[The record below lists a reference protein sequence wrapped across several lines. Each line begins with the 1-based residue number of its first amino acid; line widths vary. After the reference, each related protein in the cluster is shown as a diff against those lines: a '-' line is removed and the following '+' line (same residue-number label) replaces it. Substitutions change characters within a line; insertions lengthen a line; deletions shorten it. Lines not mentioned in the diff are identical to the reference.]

1 MGFDFESKLAA
12 TAGQQQQNAGAGDAG
27 AGQQQQQTDP
37 AANSQQQNLPGNQ
50 PQTDAGQ
57 QQNSQ
62 QQANNQQSQ
71 SDAGA
76 NQQQQQNFDVN
87 GFLDRM
93 SEGLI
98 KDEGTLKSVLPQL
111 KEYPE
116 LKKQLEEMQKQV
128 ESAPKFYDDEVRLY
142 NELKAAGA
150 TKEQLRNFQKIN
162 DVGNLADISDIEARV
177 ARMVIIDGVKESVA
191 KLKVEREFKI
201 NDENVDATDRELLDD
216 DLRVAAKKDREELA
230 KYKAEVSSTG
240 KPTPEELQL
249 KQAAAE
255 TEHNARLE
263 PYLNDFVSALPHMG
277 SIPVREAKDGQDG
290 LSFDLPISDE
300 ARAEI
305 KGYMQGYFLD
315 GLTPITRENTIAAA
329 QYAKAEYY
337 RTHESEIFKAYTDF
351 LIPKLTEEI
360 TARFERQTGIKMP
373 NDNPAAGTQN
383 ASAKEMA
390 QFAQGV
396 ARRRLPA

>member
-1 MGFDFESKLAA
+1 MGIREDF
-12 TAGQQQQNAGAGDAG
+12 
-27 AGQQQQQTDP
+27 
-37 AANSQQQNLPGNQ
+37 Q
-50 PQTDAGQ
+50 PY
-57 QQNSQ
+57 
-62 QQANNQQSQ
+62 
-71 SDAGA
+71 
-76 NQQQQQNFDVN
+76 FDVN
-87 GFLDRM
+87 GLLDRM

-116 LKKQLEEMQKQV
+116 LKRQLEEMQKQV
-128 ESAPKFYDDEVRLY
+128 EAAPKFYDDEVRLY

-162 DVGNLADISDIEARV
+162 DAGDLSELSDIDARI
-177 ARMVIIDGVKESVA
+177 ARMVMIDGVKESVA
-191 KLKVEREFKI
+191 KLKVEREYKLK
-201 NDENVDATDRELLDD
+201 DENLDPTDRELLDD

-240 KPTPEELQL
+240 KPSPEEIKLQEAV
-249 KQAAAE
+249 KVN
-255 TEHNARLE
+255 EHNARLE

-290 LSFDLPISDE
+290 LSFDLPISDD
-300 ARAEI
+300 ARSEI

-337 RTHESEIFKAYTDF
+337 RTHEQEIFKAYTDF

-373 NDNPAAGTQN
+373 KDNPAAGAQN
-383 ASAKEMA
+383 TGAKAMA
-390 QFAQGV
+390 EFVQGV
-396 ARRRLPA
+396 ARRKLPA